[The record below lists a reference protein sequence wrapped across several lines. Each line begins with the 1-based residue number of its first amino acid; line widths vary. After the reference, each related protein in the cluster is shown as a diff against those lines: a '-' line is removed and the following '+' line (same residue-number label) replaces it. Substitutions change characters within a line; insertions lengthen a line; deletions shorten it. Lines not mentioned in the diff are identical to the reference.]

1 MQIVFGIDF
10 GTTNSA
16 LSVYRNGTVEVVA
29 VDGIDHGGDLLR
41 SVLYFNEE
49 HEIFAGQ
56 EAIHQYVSDGA
67 TTKHM

>member
-29 VDGIDHGGDLLR
+29 VDSNDR
-41 SVLYFNEE
+41 Y
-49 HEIFAGQ
+49 
-56 EAIHQYVSDGA
+56 
-67 TTKHM
+67 